1 MDIIIFGAGKY
12 YENRKWSFQN
22 YHIIAF
28 LDNNPDL
35 WKKKKNGVQI
45 LPPQKIQELVY
56 DAVIVM
62 SKSAAEM
69 QRQLVDLGVSEEKIY
84 HFYELSLLTEYDEVM
99 LYYSGNLWLNHEKT
113 QILLLTHEL
122 SLSGGPMV
130 VLEFGRLLKSMGYMP
145 VIASL
150 ADGKLKET
158 ILAEGIPVVVCGNIS
173 KYNKILW
180 DWIDQFPLIIANT
193 IAFFY
198 FMNQSSGTNRKII
211 WWLHD
216 IFDKNAAENSFP
228 LKELTSN
235 ISIYTGGRLVK
246 DSFYRNYGL
255 KNMKI
260 FLYGIPDQKPL
271 YYRERKYCIGQKVI
285 FAVIASVEPRKG
297 QDIFIQAIQNLTEE
311 ERGQAEFWM
320 IGKARNEWLQK
331 FSDELKLL
339 SEPIAEIKW
348 IGEVDNQEL
357 MRLYQEIDVVVCP
370 SRNDP
375 MPVVV
380 TNGFMFHKVCIVSD
394 MTGQCDFIQNG
405 INGFV
410 CKTEDHL
417 DLCNK
422 MKWILKNP
430 ERMEEIGNCARQIYE
445 RVLSM
450 DVFQKNAERII
461 RDKLESD

>member
-35 WKKKKNGVQI
+35 WGTQKNGVQI

-173 KYNKILW
+173 KYNKIL
-180 DWIDQFPLIIANT
+180 
-193 IAFFY
+193 
-198 FMNQSSGTNRKII
+198 
-211 WWLHD
+211 
-216 IFDKNAAENSFP
+216 
-228 LKELTSN
+228 
-235 ISIYTGGRLVK
+235 
-246 DSFYRNYGL
+246 
-255 KNMKI
+255 
-260 FLYGIPDQKPL
+260 
-271 YYRERKYCIGQKVI
+271 
-285 FAVIASVEPRKG
+285 
-297 QDIFIQAIQNLTEE
+297 
-311 ERGQAEFWM
+311 
-320 IGKARNEWLQK
+320 
-331 FSDELKLL
+331 
-339 SEPIAEIKW
+339 
-348 IGEVDNQEL
+348 
-357 MRLYQEIDVVVCP
+357 
-370 SRNDP
+370 
-375 MPVVV
+375 
-380 TNGFMFHKVCIVSD
+380 
-394 MTGQCDFIQNG
+394 
-405 INGFV
+405 
-410 CKTEDHL
+410 
-417 DLCNK
+417 
-422 MKWILKNP
+422 
-430 ERMEEIGNCARQIYE
+430 
-445 RVLSM
+445 
-450 DVFQKNAERII
+450 
-461 RDKLESD
+461 